1 MDSECANRPGITFVV
16 SITVSVFVIHGKAA
30 RTIDT
35 RASAALHGFAMAN
48 SLDDRIRARVE
59 QFAAELAELIRES
72 AMETVSAALAGA
84 RPSPGRGGRRAAAAP
99 VVAARG
105 AGRSRAAAASREK
118 GAKRPPDEIERLTE
132 RLLDYVKGNPGQR
145 IEQIA
150 DGMGTSTKELNL
162 PAKKLIAGKQ
172 LKTKGQK
179 RATQYFSR

>member
-1 MDSECANRPGITFVV
+1 MHYR
-16 SITVSVFVIHGKAA
+16 
-30 RTIDT
+30 
-35 RASAALHGFAMAN
+35 LAMAN

-59 QFAAELAELIRES
+59 QFASELADLIRES

-84 RPSPGRGGRRAAAAP
+84 RPSSGRGGRRAAPAP
-99 VVAARG
+99 VAVRG
-105 AGRSRAAAASREK
+105 GGGGRGRAAASREK
-118 GAKRPPDEIERLTE
+118 GAKRPPDEIERLTG
-132 RLLDYVKGNPGQR
+132 RLLDYIKGNPGQR

>member
-1 MDSECANRPGITFVV
+1 
-16 SITVSVFVIHGKAA
+16 
-30 RTIDT
+30 
-35 RASAALHGFAMAN
+35 MAN

-59 QFAAELAELIRES
+59 QFASELAELIRES
-72 AMETVSAALAGA
+72 AMETVSVALAGA
-84 RPSPGRGGRRAAAAP
+84 RPSPGRGGRRGAAA
-99 VVAARG
+99 VAAVGRG
-105 AGRSRAAAASREK
+105 GRGRAAASREK
-118 GAKRPPDEIERLTE
+118 GAKRPPDEIERLTG

-162 PAKKLIAGKQ
+162 PAKKLISGKQ

>member
-1 MDSECANRPGITFVV
+1 
-16 SITVSVFVIHGKAA
+16 
-30 RTIDT
+30 
-35 RASAALHGFAMAN
+35 MAN

-72 AMETVSAALAGA
+72 AMETVSVALAGA
-84 RPSPGRGGRRAAAAP
+84 RPSPGRGGRRGATLL
-99 VVAARG
+99 VARTGRG
-105 AGRSRAAAASREK
+105 RAASREK
-118 GAKRPPDEIERLTE
+118 GAKRPPDEIERLTGK
-132 RLLDYVKGNPGQR
+132 LFDYIKGNPGQR

>member
-1 MDSECANRPGITFVV
+1 LETLA
-16 SITVSVFVIHGKAA
+16 KALTLA
-30 RTIDT
+30 FAMHYR
-35 RASAALHGFAMAN
+35 LAMAN

-59 QFAAELAELIRES
+59 QFAAELADLIRES
-72 AMETVSAALAGA
+72 AMETVSAALTGA
-84 RPSPGRGGRRAAAAP
+84 RPSVGRGGGRRAAAAA
-99 VVAARG
+99 VVVRG
-105 AGRSRAAAASREK
+105 AGRGRTASREK
-118 GAKRPPDEIERLTE
+118 GAKRPPDEIERLTGK
-132 RLLDYVKGNPGQR
+132 LLDYVKGNPGQR

>member
-1 MDSECANRPGITFVV
+1 
-16 SITVSVFVIHGKAA
+16 
-30 RTIDT
+30 
-35 RASAALHGFAMAN
+35 MAN

-59 QFAAELAELIRES
+59 LFASELAELIRES
-72 AMETVSAALAGA
+72 AMETVSAALTGA
-84 RPSPGRGGRRAAAAP
+84 RPSPGRGGGRRAAAA
-99 VVAARG
+99 VVAVRG
-105 AGRSRAAAASREK
+105 GGRGRAASREK
-118 GAKRPPDEIERLTE
+118 GAKRPPDEIERLTG

>member
-1 MDSECANRPGITFVV
+1 
-16 SITVSVFVIHGKAA
+16 
-30 RTIDT
+30 
-35 RASAALHGFAMAN
+35 MAN
-48 SLDDRIRARVE
+48 NLDDRIRARVE
-59 QFAAELAELIRES
+59 QFAVELAELIRES

-84 RPSPGRGGRRAAAAP
+84 RPSAGRGGRRAAP
-99 VVAARG
+99 VAVAVRG
-105 AGRSRAAAASREK
+105 SGRGRAAAAASREK
-118 GAKRPPDEIERLTE
+118 GAKRPPDEIERLTS
-132 RLLDYVKGNPGQR
+132 RLQDYIKGNPGQR

>member
-1 MDSECANRPGITFVV
+1 
-16 SITVSVFVIHGKAA
+16 
-30 RTIDT
+30 
-35 RASAALHGFAMAN
+35 MAN
-48 SLDDRIRARVE
+48 NIDDRIRSRVE
-59 QFAAELAELIRES
+59 QFASELADLIRES

-99 VVAARG
+99 AAATRG
-105 AGRSRAAAASREK
+105 AGRGRAASREK
-118 GAKRPPDEIERLTE
+118 GAKRAPEEIEQLTSRLM
-132 RLLDYVKGNPGQR
+132 DYVKGNPGQR

-150 DGMGTSTKELNL
+150 DGMGISTKELNL

>member
-1 MDSECANRPGITFVV
+1 MHYR
-16 SITVSVFVIHGKAA
+16 
-30 RTIDT
+30 
-35 RASAALHGFAMAN
+35 LAMAN

-59 QFAAELAELIRES
+59 QFAAELADLIRES
-72 AMETVSAALAGA
+72 AMETVSAALTGA
-84 RPSPGRGGRRAAAAP
+84 RPSVGRGGGRRAAAAA
-99 VVAARG
+99 VVVRG
-105 AGRSRAAAASREK
+105 AGRGRTASREK
-118 GAKRPPDEIERLTE
+118 GAKRPPDEIERLTGK
-132 RLLDYVKGNPGQR
+132 LLDYVKGNPGQR

>member
-1 MDSECANRPGITFVV
+1 VKQPLTL
-16 SITVSVFVIHGKAA
+16 
-30 RTIDT
+30 
-35 RASAALHGFAMAN
+35 ASSLHYRLAMAN

-72 AMETVSAALAGA
+72 AMETVSVALAGA
-84 RPSPGRGGRRAAAAP
+84 RPSPGRGGRRGAALL
-99 VVAARG
+99 VTR
-105 AGRSRAAAASREK
+105 AGRGRAASREK
-118 GAKRPPDEIERLTE
+118 GAKRPPDEIERLTGK
-132 RLLDYVKGNPGQR
+132 LLDYIKGNPGQR

-179 RATQYFSR
+179 RATQYFAR

>member
-1 MDSECANRPGITFVV
+1 
-16 SITVSVFVIHGKAA
+16 
-30 RTIDT
+30 
-35 RASAALHGFAMAN
+35 MAN

-59 QFAAELAELIRES
+59 LFASELAELIRES
-72 AMETVSAALAGA
+72 AMETVSAALTGA
-84 RPSPGRGGRRAAAAP
+84 RPSPGRGGGRRAA
-99 VVAARG
+99 VAAVAVRG
-105 AGRSRAAAASREK
+105 AGRGRAASREK
-118 GAKRPPDEIERLTE
+118 GAKRPPDEIERLTG

-179 RATQYFSR
+179 RATQYFAR

>member
-1 MDSECANRPGITFVV
+1 
-16 SITVSVFVIHGKAA
+16 
-30 RTIDT
+30 
-35 RASAALHGFAMAN
+35 MAN

-72 AMETVSAALAGA
+72 AMETVSVALAGA
-84 RPSPGRGGRRAAAAP
+84 RPSPGRGGRRGATA
-99 VVAARG
+99 VVAAVRSTGRG
-105 AGRSRAAAASREK
+105 RAASREK
-118 GAKRPPDEIERLTE
+118 GAKRPPDEIERLTG
-132 RLLDYVKGNPGQR
+132 RLYDYIKGNPGQR

-179 RATQYFSR
+179 RATQYFAK

>member
-1 MDSECANRPGITFVV
+1 
-16 SITVSVFVIHGKAA
+16 
-30 RTIDT
+30 
-35 RASAALHGFAMAN
+35 MAN
-48 SLDDRIRARVE
+48 TLDDRIRARVE
-59 QFAAELAELIRES
+59 QFASELAELIRES
-72 AMETVSAALAGA
+72 AMETVSVALAGA
-84 RPSPGRGGRRAAAAP
+84 RPSPGRGGRGGRRAAAP
-99 VVAARG
+99 VVAVRG
-105 AGRSRAAAASREK
+105 GRGRAAASREK
-118 GAKRPPDEIERLTE
+118 GAKRPPDEIERLTG

>member
-1 MDSECANRPGITFVV
+1 VGDYS
-16 SITVSVFVIHGKAA
+16 
-30 RTIDT
+30 
-35 RASAALHGFAMAN
+35 LAMAN

-72 AMETVSAALAGA
+72 AMETVSVALAGA
-84 RPSPGRGGRRAAAAP
+84 RPSPGRGGRRGAAA
-99 VVAARG
+99 VAVRAVGR
-105 AGRSRAAAASREK
+105 GRSASREK
-118 GAKRPPDEIERLTE
+118 GAKRPPDEIERLTG

-179 RATQYFSR
+179 RATQYFAR